1 MVSRTATVRPLRAAA
16 AMTMRQKMALG
27 AVGAVTPLAL
37 NLLVVDQLAL
47 GNLTILAFIGY
58 AIRVAV
64 LVGLGSLVV
73 YLNNDED
80 NRTRIFQLGL
90 AAPALVTALLNGANQ
105 RSLLQTQQFVT
116 PRSAAIFSTVVHAEE
131 AAPQGK
137 QFTIP
142 KETQAQQV
150 WRGLTG
156 HRSDRVWFVIAA
168 QELTYEAAAKRA
180 GQINRTFK
188 GFHAEVYEPYQQ
200 GGRWCVVIG
209 AALTRADAMNLR
221 RSAVDAG
228 LTDADLWTP
237 PETRAEKK
245 GAS

>member
-1 MVSRTATVRPLRAAA
+1 MAIASRPATARALRGSAV
-16 AMTMRQKMALG
+16 MTMRQKMILG
-27 AVGAVTPLAL
+27 GVGAVTPLAL

-58 AIRVAV
+58 ALRVAV

-73 YLNNDED
+73 YLNNDEN
-80 NRTRIFQLGL
+80 NRVRIYQLGL

-116 PRSAAIFSTVVHAEE
+116 PPTAAVFSAVVHAAE
-131 AAPQGK
+131 AAQQGK

-142 KETQAQQV
+142 KETYAQQV

-156 HRSDRVWFVIAA
+156 HRSDRVWFVIAV
-168 QELTYEAAAKRA
+168 QEPTYEGAMKKATH
-180 GQINRTFK
+180 INRTYK

-209 AALTRADAMNLR
+209 AALTRADAMDLR
-221 RSAVDAG
+221 RRAVDAG
-228 LTDADLWTP
+228 MIDADLWTP
-237 PETRAEKK
+237 PELREAK
-245 GAS
+245 